1 MKIMKKPTNLRL
13 ILLALI
19 FFQSYFVISQNLKSF
34 TPRFDKRLKGD
45 MLLIGNN
52 ILNRNTNNRDPE
64 DAYNGSGYNS
74 DFSME
79 YIDIDND
86 NSTFSSSSAT
96 LTVPKPACYK
106 IVYAGLYW
114 GAILQQNDRTGIEKV
129 KLKLPTGG
137 YNDITGQIVYDANAA
152 PIGGDNNKAY
162 ACYADIT
169 SLVTGQANAQG
180 LYTVANV
187 KSSEG
192 SNGGTGLS
200 AGWSIFIVY
209 EDPTLPAKYITSFDG
224 FSGIGGATT
233 LDIPVSGF
241 KTIPKGPVRVKFAF
255 AALEGDQPIA
265 GDYLQI
271 NGIPISATNA
281 ANTAIR
287 ASNNFFNSSVTYVDP
302 ATDKTEDFLNRN
314 PASTNTLGYDAGI
327 LNINNPG
334 TLLKPGGIV
343 IDNNETSANIRLG
356 STQDVYFYYFNAFAV
371 DIIEPHI
378 VLTKIVKNSA
388 GTDIGGQNV
397 VLGQQLNYEIGIR
410 NSGNDDAKSLT
421 IRDQLPINIIFNYP
435 GDLNPLPAGVTV
447 QSYDPATRSIVFK
460 VDDSVVKANT
470 LTEKVISFKVKV
482 VPDCN
487 SLSEACSN
495 SIDNSAYA
503 TYKGTLNPDF
513 QISDDPSVNTNTGC
527 ILTPKATNFLVGVDG
542 CKYTANVTLCKDTV
556 DLVAANG
563 YTSYTWYSD
572 EARTKQIGTGQT
584 LTVKDPGTYYVYNL
598 AAAPCRSIY
607 QAITVT
613 RFGATNTN
621 PVIPYAKAPYKGE
634 VLICPNNGK
643 ELPNLFLCGAN
654 DSRLIETHISDGSTL
669 VWEKLDES
677 SCTAPSSPNCA
688 NEGTSCTWT
697 QVATGPNYLA
707 KIAGQYRLTLNY
719 AGGCFNRFYF
729 NVFTNSLSP
738 TEKHTDIICGKAG
751 TITVGGVP
759 AGYEYSINGTTY
771 QASNVFNVTTA
782 GFYTV
787 YIRLAGVTGNTCIF
801 TVPNIQIRQRNF
813 NVVQE
818 VTQPLCYGEKGKIK
832 VAVNDANAQYY
843 YKLYNNGT
851 LLSSVGPVPDSEYTF
866 DNLNTDQNYVVEVT
880 TDDGCKDTKY
890 IYVGKV
896 WNEYKATVALV
907 EPLTACSDGKI
918 RITTEGGNSPYNY
931 FINSDTVFQ
940 TSNEFVVT
948 APGLYTIKIVDK
960 NNCTI
965 TRTITVPDNAKP
977 AYTIDHTNS
986 NCYDASSQI
995 EVKLTAGANGYTMG
1009 YSINGGVTFQS
1020 NPVFSNLQP
1029 GTYDVVVRYG
1039 IGTPIKYCTDPVQK
1053 ITITGPTS
1061 AISASAGVAALAGC
1075 TLPDGSG
1082 ANQGGKLRINN
1093 VQGGTPAYQFSFDGG
1108 VTWQASNEKD
1118 VMPGNFI
1125 LQVKDALGC
1134 IFEIPYQVTL
1144 DPKPADPT
1152 ITVADPVFGCNGMAS
1167 TTVTVT
1173 NPSNNY
1179 TYEYYINGTPN
1190 TPITNNVFTNVPSG
1204 THTIKVK
1211 YKVTTVPTYSNLLR
1225 EDFGRGPDT
1234 TTPGI
1239 HPNYCWEKQDAVE
1252 DCGIGGYMPI
1262 LLNDGE
1268 YVVTQALLPQHVAG
1282 FNWNLPKDNTA
1293 VINNTPQIKD
1303 GRFLAVNVG
1312 GVVPI
1317 GGVLYKKTINDVIPN
1332 QDIQVSLYMLNL
1344 LSKNN
1349 NLPSPRLTIQLQK
1362 NGTVITGASKDTQSI
1377 PRDEK
1382 WHNTTDLGSGQVLTL
1397 NPGNN
1402 TSLDFVILSY
1412 SQVISGN
1419 DLAVDDIWVRQIP
1432 EVCGAEKDFPI
1443 VIGTDKAFKAS
1454 IVGHKDV
1461 TCNGANNGEITLSAQ
1476 NFDAT
1481 YGFDYSLDNGATWV
1495 NSKTSP
1501 VTVKN
1506 LTSKTYNILIRYDN
1520 KAGTCSF
1527 PFDQPVGTPAALT
1540 ITASVTKTAT
1550 CTNGATITAVAGG
1563 GTPAYQYELRQADGI
1578 TVVTAFQ
1585 ASGVFTN
1592 VPTGTYT
1599 VVTRDAY
1606 TCSSSASAQV
1616 NVVAPTMPT
1625 ASLAATSDYCVTGTK
1640 GATLVVTATGTGA
1653 LTYSLNGAPAQTSHT
1668 FTNVGAGTHTITVT
1682 DSNNCPITINGIVIA
1697 PELKAAASIT
1707 KTLDCTTPNATIKVD
1722 ITDGVAAY
1730 TYKVKKDAG
1739 SYGASV
1745 NVAGNTFNYPAPT
1758 AGLYTFE
1765 ITDSKGCKAYI
1776 DATISPIT
1784 NPTVTANPTQITCNG
1799 LRNGSVQ
1806 LVGAGGSGGYEYNFN
1821 NLGWST
1827 TSLHSGLDPNISYS
1841 YQVRDSKG
1849 CTSAVGNITLT
1860 QPTAVSGTIGATII
1874 KCGTPSTVPAVVT
1887 VTGSGGTGT
1896 YTYSFNGTANFT
1908 TTNTYSTTAAG
1919 TVTAYVRDANNC
1931 QFGPLSIT
1939 IGALEPITDIT
1950 IVDSGYDC
1958 STVPAGGHVTLTAV
1972 KTGSTANII
1981 YQIISGPA
1989 GFNPATNT
1997 TGNFT
2002 SLTPGD
2008 YIFQATDTATNCS
2021 FTKGHTIKAT
2031 SDIITGGSV
2040 LTSIQCF
2047 GSTGT
2052 IEFTVNGVKA
2062 NGYDYVI
2069 KNAANTIIQ
2078 QATGVSAATT
2088 TVAVPTA
2095 QPVGAYTITATDRL
2109 TKCQSSYTV
2118 TLTQSAA
2125 AVDVTASAT
2134 TVNCNKFTAE
2144 VTATGTGGT
2153 PNYTYAIARQG
2164 ASVPTVYDSN
2174 NVLTAN
2180 TVNGTVLNWVVYIKD
2195 ANGCL
2200 DNFPIKIDVDAKPV
2214 ITGVVV
2220 DNQCQTGS
2228 VSSFTITATA
2238 TGLVPLT
2245 YSIDG
2250 TNFQS
2255 GNTFTVSAGSYTVT
2269 VKDKNGC
2276 TTAAAVP
2283 VVVYP
2288 KVGALAEVTKEL
2300 DCSLTPN
2307 ATIKVDISGGKTPY
2321 TYTVAK
2327 GSGTAG
2333 GVINVTG
2340 TSFTISVAS
2349 ANADKYT
2356 FAITDANGCSTTT
2369 SATVAPI
2376 APPTVT
2382 AVKVDASCNGSA
2394 TGTVQLTGANGSGGY
2409 TYSDDNV
2416 TYVATSLFE
2425 NLAAGNYTFYVKDS
2439 KGCTGSVNVTIGEPI
2454 KLTASATA
2462 TNFTCSVTNT
2472 KQSATVTITAADG
2485 TAPYTYSFNGS
2496 GYTAANTL
2504 TVNDNGADQIIS
2516 YSVKDA
2522 KGCTTAV
2529 QQITIKKLDPPV
2541 IVSISGS
2548 AILCS
2553 PSTSTTSTV
2562 TVTTS
2567 NGVGALAYVITAPAS
2582 ATSNV
2587 TGATTGVFTGLVA
2600 DTYTFK
2606 VTDAN
2611 GCFAIQS
2618 YTVLPLT
2625 PIAVAESKLSDVLC
2639 NGGNTGSARFTIS
2652 GFSATGNY
2660 TVTVTSTPAGLP
2672 YTTSTVGDV
2681 ITLNGLVMGSY
2692 TLTVQDK
2699 TTNCSAGKTINITQP
2714 AQPLNATIAIV
2725 NANCNV
2731 PNAQVT
2737 VTATGGTAVYRY
2749 AFVPDGTPVTAYT
2762 NSNVAYLDPATADW
2776 DVHIIDANGCTVKKD
2791 ITIIKDA
2798 TPTVTASATGE
2809 CFGDGTAF
2817 VITATPGAGTIAPV
2831 KYSINNGASFQTANT
2846 FTVTTPGNYTV
2857 IIEDANGCRA
2867 SSTAVTVFDKLTLSA
2882 KLDKDITCKAPTAA
2896 RITLTATNGNNALY
2910 TYTSFPATGT
2920 FTGNIFETNT
2930 PGSYTFTVTDANG
2943 CTATTTTPIV
2953 VNPTVDP
2960 VITNLSTTPLL
2971 CHGDSN
2977 GAIVITI
2984 DNTKGLAPFVYKVVN
2999 NTTGKDYGTQT
3010 SGLTAGDYTVTVTDA
3025 KGCFATQNITIAEP
3039 TKIVVDYTPTSI
3051 TCDASNGESLG
3062 KITINSVSG
3071 GTPDY
3076 TYHVTGVNGYNQQI
3090 SGQTGAAAVFRVVDF
3105 GLYQIIVTDSNG
3117 CTNVI
3122 KDILIASPPKDLD
3135 ITVTP
3140 PPADCSSLGSAVVAI
3155 GAGST
3160 NITGNGP
3167 FHFAVYTGPGMV
3179 YTAPTTLPWYDEDG
3193 FQSKKT
3199 SIPNLLPGVKY
3210 TFIVHDQGTG
3220 CYYYETAE
3228 FMIPTNSTLKVNN
3241 VVEQNITCKGAKDG
3255 KVSFTI
3261 DSTYPSA
3268 TNVTYE
3274 ILNSLGLTP
3283 VVPPATGSGTIA
3295 ANGTLTVT
3303 DLGPLPFGNYIIVV
3317 KETAGSTNAGCSV
3330 ASKEFNITESAIDL
3344 SVTVSVTKNA
3354 NCNAASGVISA
3365 IGHNGTAPY
3374 IYQLLLSTDPVP
3386 TAATAGWA
3394 PDSTFNRDAG
3404 DYIVYVKDA
3413 YGCIKPA
3420 SITLVKDVDP
3430 TVVAPAAPICYNGTA
3445 FTITYS
3451 GTVSK
3456 GPAMYSVNGSA
3467 FQATPSF
3474 TFNAAGTY
3482 NLVIQDANG
3491 CTANVDYIVYPQLQ
3505 IKADVTKEL
3514 DCTTSPAAQITL
3526 TASGGNTT
3534 PAPSYVYT
3542 YSYNGGAFLPTTN
3555 VHSTSAL
3562 GDYIFRVTDANN
3574 TTLCYAEVP
3583 FKLEAI
3589 PSPTVTTSHTNVSCN
3604 GGADGSITVNT
3615 TSGVGPFEF
3624 SWNNGT
3630 ISSPFQPSNIFKGL
3644 SAGNYVITV
3653 RDAKSCLYLTAPVVI
3668 TQPVALDAT
3677 AAVTDYAC
3685 NASNVAQPAVVT
3697 VNVTAGTGTAPY
3709 KYNFDGSANYFDAN
3723 TLTVLDNGAVQ
3734 TIHYY
3739 VKDAN
3744 GCLFDDTVTVNP
3756 YKKIT
3761 DLTFTGAAITCNA
3774 PTTSI
3779 TVTVAGGYAIT
3790 NYEIVSPTANA
3801 VDNGTV
3807 NVFNGLLPGTYVFK
3821 VTDANGCSFQKSL
3834 TIKPVTNITVS
3845 GQLIKDVSCNEVA
3858 ATPNGSVEFTVGNFA
3873 GTYTYSINGVAVAGT
3888 HTNPKVTLTN
3898 LAVGNYKIDVVDVAT
3913 GCVATANV
3921 DVSEPATPLLLTLV
3935 SNVNANCNFGAKV
3948 SVVGSGGTPGYT
3960 YAFAESPTAPALGA
3974 YKPSPNVVLDPSK
3987 VWIAYVK
3994 DASGCIAQLPLTIAT
4009 DPKPTIDPITGVCYD
4024 GSPVNVTLVGHGVGP
4039 LTYSIGNGFKTS
4051 PDFVLNAPGSYTFY
4065 VRDAN
4070 GCDAATPY
4078 VYQLDQKLLLDAVL
4092 QDLTCAAPNVATIT
4106 LTATQGS
4113 TVYTN
4118 YEVSFNGDPFT
4129 ATTSP
4134 YTTNIPG
4141 TYTFRVTDS
4150 KNCQSVSKPVV
4161 VNPIVM
4167 PTIATSEFN
4176 VSCNGGNDGS
4186 ITITAG
4192 SGLAPYEYSIDG
4204 TTYQASNI
4212 FGTLGQ
4218 GSYTVYVR
4226 DAKKCVVN
4234 KTVLISEPTIL
4245 NVGAAVTPFSC
4256 NLTSA
4261 PDDAMVTLTAT
4272 NGTPGYKYSFD
4283 NGVTFGDASILKV
4296 STITAPKT
4304 VFYVVID
4311 ANGCRASGS
4320 VTVNPYTP
4328 PTDMNITATPIYC
4341 NTMGGVSTATVNTVT
4356 GGVGPYKYEIVSPAT
4371 AVTNNTTGIF
4381 PGLLPDTYQIKVTD
4395 ANNCSTTK
4403 AIVIKES
4410 DKIKATTQLLT
4421 DVLCN
4426 AGSTGTASFV
4436 VSGYITPADYIYSL
4450 APLAGTATKTGDVIS
4465 YTGLGAGKYTF
4476 TVVDRTSGCQDQI
4489 VDFEIKEPSILDFT
4503 STATNTNCNNKTAQI
4518 TITATGGTPAYR
4530 YAAVVA
4536 LSAAPTVF
4544 GTNNVIT
4551 VDTNN
4556 GANRNWDIY
4565 VQDLN
4570 GCPVMKTQTI
4580 VEDALPTTPSVA
4592 PFNQCPDPLNGTYTF
4607 TITGVTG
4614 VAPIEYSIGGGF
4626 QSSPTFTVST
4636 SGTYDVTVKDGNGCE
4651 VKTTAV
4657 VNIFPALAL
4666 DVKITA
4672 LPDCN
4677 TNNGAITATAS
4688 GGSTPANYSYS
4699 LDGNFGQTSGIFT
4712 NIGDGDHTVTVTDVT
4727 TGCTRTVKFNMV
4739 KATPIEGFAL
4749 THTDV
4754 TCKGYTDGT
4763 ITASIDE
4770 TGKNNNPIYYYSV
4783 TAGPVVIRPNQTSN
4797 VFTGLPKGQYT
4808 VIVTS
4813 GRGCRDLKDV
4823 EIVEPTP
4830 IVVTDPVFTQF
4841 ACTAGTNTNTNATI
4855 TVNTVTGGSGTFVLY
4870 QFMRNGVEVQNSIS
4884 NTYTVFDLRGG
4895 DYSVNVYDSKGCV
4908 GSSVGI
4914 MKIAPF
4920 ISLDDITVTIDKDIT
4935 CVNNQDITVTTAF
4948 TAAVPGSTPTLLY
4961 SIKGIGGSTFTGN
4974 STTGVFTGLPIGN
4987 YLITVENTD
4996 TKCIIEKA
5004 HYVANPNTFE
5014 IKATPVV
5021 AEVCFGTANGS
5032 VNLTFV
5038 DNQKLP
5044 SDDAGIFDYTIT
5056 GPVNTPLTRSADAG
5070 PVSITG
5076 LPAGQYTVNATLV
5089 GKPYCSVST
5098 IFSIGQPSAAL
5109 VVTTTKSEITCVAGN
5124 NDGEISAS
5132 ATGGWDTNY
5141 QYELVLNGAVIAN
5154 NTDGN
5159 FTGLS
5164 AGNYTVIAKD
5174 GKGCQASA
5182 TQSLKNPDPIVVSAT
5197 ATASVLPCF
5206 GDRSGI
5212 ITVNP
5217 PTGGQGSNYMYTLN
5231 MLSENPVVSSGPQ
5244 SNPVFTGLPA
5254 GTYSIT
5260 VTDGFTCS
5268 ATSANVVITEPTEVV
5283 PNLVL
5288 ATTQTCNTQST
5299 LTLSATGGSG
5309 PYTYSTDQTFTTT
5322 TGSFA
5327 TSVTFAV
5334 PVGKY
5339 QYYVKDAKGCVAKIS
5354 NEVKIDPLEP
5364 LVIELDVTNAVV
5376 KCMGEATGVIVA
5388 NAKGGLGNYIYTL
5401 ENNAGGVVRPA
5412 QPTGRF
5418 EDLPIGTYVVKVASG
5433 DCPATS
5439 GAIEIKQ
5446 PATAIQ
5452 ATFTPT
5458 NVSCFGESNGQIVVA
5473 ATGGTGVIKY
5483 AISPDLDQF
5492 DVKNTFDKLAPGKY
5506 TVIAQ
5511 DENGCYVIDEIEIT
5525 QPKPLIVTELP
5536 NSMIPEVCKGD
5547 KDGAFSIEVKGG
5559 TAPYSVS
5566 LDNKNGTYTQGTA
5579 TQTIFDFT
5587 NLSGGVHTVYVKDAQ
5602 GCVNE
5607 FVENM
5612 PLPVV
5617 LDPTTVTNY
5626 DCVNNAQTNMV
5637 TVSVDE
5643 SNTDLTQID
5652 YSLDSDV
5659 GPWQAANIFTNIA
5672 PGTHYI
5678 VARHT
5683 NGCKVP
5689 TASFEIRAYEKLT
5702 IAESTEKPE
5711 MNIISVT
5718 AAGGAPAYEYSFNG
5732 EPFTSSTKYKI
5743 YKTGDYVV
5751 VVRDQNGCT
5760 ATITVHAVYV
5770 DVCIDNYF
5778 TPNGDGV
5785 YDTWGPGC
5793 TNIYNNLEFSIFDRY
5808 GRVIAKYHYGQKWD
5822 GRYNGAELPSGDY
5835 WYVLKLNDEK
5845 DAREFVGHF
5854 TLYR

>member
-19 FFQSYFVISQNLKSF
+19 FFQSYVVISQNLKSF

-435 GDLNPLPAGVTV
+435 ADLNPLPTGVTV

-460 VDDSVVKANT
+460 VDESIVKANT

-669 VWEKLDES
+669 VWEKLDEA

-688 NEGTSCTWT
+688 NEGTSCSWT

-738 TEKHTDIICGKAG
+738 TEKHTDIICGKPG

-851 LLSSVGPVPDSEYTF
+851 LLSNVGPVPDSEYTF

-965 TRTITVPDNAKP
+965 VRTITVPDNAKP

-986 NCYDASSQI
+986 NCYDGSSKI

-1108 VTWQASNEKD
+1108 LTWQASNEKD
-1118 VMPGNFI
+1118 VLPGNFI

-1211 YKVTTVPTYSNLLR
+1211 YKVTTVPTYSNLLT

-1362 NGTVITGASKDTQSI
+1362 NGVLIPGASKDTQSI

-1550 CTNGATITAVAGG
+1550 CTTGATITAVAGG
-1563 GTPAYQYELRQADGI
+1563 GTPAYQYELRAANGI
-1578 TVVTAFQ
+1578 TVITAFQ
-1585 ASGVFTN
+1585 NSGVFAN

-1653 LTYSLNGAPAQTSHT
+1653 LTYSLNGAPAQTSNT

-1682 DSNNCPITINGIVIA
+1682 DSNNCPVTINGIVIA

-1739 SYGASV
+1739 AYGASV
-1745 NVAGNTFNYPAPT
+1745 NVTGNTFNYPAPT

-1799 LRNGSVQ
+1799 LKNGSVQ

-1827 TSLHSGLDPNISYS
+1827 TSLYSGLDPNISYS

-1887 VTGSGGTGT
+1887 VTGSGGTGA

-1958 STVPAGGHVTLTAV
+1958 STVPAGGRVTLTAV
-1972 KTGSTANII
+1972 KTGSTANVT

-2031 SDIITGGSV
+2031 SDIVTGGSV
-2040 LTSIQCF
+2040 LTNIQCF

-2125 AVDVTASAT
+2125 AVDVTAVAT

-2144 VTATGTGGT
+2144 ITATGAGGT
-2153 PNYTYAIARQG
+2153 PNYTYAVARQS
-2164 ASVPTVYDSN
+2164 APVPTVYASN
-2174 NVLTAN
+2174 NVLTVD

-2200 DNFPIKIDVDAKPV
+2200 DNVPVKIDVDAKPV
-2214 ITGVVV
+2214 ITSVVV

-2250 TNFQS
+2250 TNFQTS
-2255 GNTFTVSAGSYTVT
+2255 NTFTVSAGSYTVT

-2300 DCSLTPN
+2300 DCSATPN

-2327 GSGTAG
+2327 GSGTPG

-2356 FAITDANGCSTTT
+2356 FAITDANGCTTAT

-2409 TYSDDNV
+2409 TYSKDNV
-2416 TYVATSLFE
+2416 TFAAASLFE
-2425 NLAAGNYTFYVKDS
+2425 NLLAGNYTFYVKDS

-2504 TVNDNGADQIIS
+2504 TVNDNGSDQIIS

-2639 NGGNTGSARFTIS
+2639 KGGNTGSAKFSIS

-2660 TVTVTSTPAGLP
+2660 AVVITSTPAGLP
-2672 YTTSTVGDV
+2672 YTNVTTGDV
-2681 ITLNGLVMGSY
+2681 ITLNGLVAGTY
-2692 TLTVQDK
+2692 NLEVTDN
-2699 TTNCSAGKTINITQP
+2699 TTNCKANKSITITEPVN
-2714 AQPLNATIAIV
+2714 PLGGTLTIV

-2737 VTATGGTAVYRY
+2737 VNATGGTPTYSY
-2749 AFVPDGTPVTAYT
+2749 AFVH
-2762 NSNVAYLDPATADW
+2762 NNVAPVSTDYKSSNTANLDPAISDW
-2776 DVHIIDANGCTVKKD
+2776 DVWVKDANGCVIKLD
-2791 ITIIKDA
+2791 AAIIKDA
-2798 TPTVTASATGE
+2798 VPDVTASVTNQCTSTGTS
-2809 CFGDGTAF
+2809 FSIKAVGT
-2817 VITATPGAGTIAPV
+2817 GGIAPLT
-2831 KYSINNGASFQTANT
+2831 YSISSGVAPSPADT
-2846 FTVTTPGNYTV
+2846 FTVTSPGTYVITVKDANNCTDTVTVTVNSVLTASAVLVKDITCAAPVNATITVNAGGGLAPYTYLVSTDGVTFGTSPDLIGNTFTTNTAGDYYFQVTDASGCTKITNKVVVTSPQTVTGTAAKVDPTCNGYTDGSVTLTATAGVSPFTYSIDGGTTFVTTKVFGGLASGTYTYVVKDAKGCTSVPATITLVNPAPIVVNIVRNAILCNLNTPGSFDVNVTSGGTAPYVYTLYDNAFTQIATYTETSTV
-2857 IIEDANGCRA
+2857 NPTPVYKFAGLNFGDYYITVVDANGCEYR
-2867 SSTAVTVFDKLTLSA
+2867 SGKLRIETPPYLKMSAVADS
-2882 KLDKDITCKAPTAA
+2882 
-2896 RITLTATNGNNALY
+2896 NNC
-2910 TYTSFPATGT
+2910 ATG
-2920 FTGNIFETNT
+2920 
-2930 PGSYTFTVTDANG
+2930 
-2943 CTATTTTPIV
+2943 
-2953 VNPTVDP
+2953 VN
-2960 VITNLSTTPLL
+2960 
-2971 CHGDSN
+2971 
-2977 GAIVITI
+2977 
-2984 DNTKGLAPFVYKVVN
+2984 
-2999 NTTGKDYGTQT
+2999 
-3010 SGLTAGDYTVTVTDA
+3010 VTVT
-3025 KGCFATQNITIAEP
+3025 T
-3039 TKIVVDYTPTSI
+3039 
-3051 TCDASNGESLG
+3051 
-3062 KITINSVSG
+3062 SG

-3076 TYHVTGVNGYNQQI
+3076 KYSIFGQPLTESPAQTSPTYT
-3090 SGQTGAAAVFRVVDF
+3090 FL
-3105 GLYQIIVTDSNG
+3105 GLKHGTTYFLQV
-3117 CTNVI
+3117 
-3122 KDILIASPPKDLD
+3122 KDINDCISILEF
-3135 ITVTP
+3135 TTP
-3140 PPADCSSLGSAVVAI
+3140 PPPSSIKVTGTTVTDVTCN
-3155 GAGST
+3155 GTST
-3160 NITGNGP
+3160 GILTFTVRDFDPSITTVNYEVLN
-3167 FHFAVYTGPGMV
+3167 ALT
-3179 YTAPTTLPWYDEDG
+3179 
-3193 FQSKKT
+3193 
-3199 SIPNLLPGVKY
+3199 LLPVSPA
-3210 TFIVHDQGTG
+3210 I
-3220 CYYYETAE
+3220 
-3228 FMIPTNSTLKVNN
+3228 NSTL
-3241 VVEQNITCKGAKDG
+3241 TG
-3255 KVSFTI
+3255 
-3261 DSTYPSA
+3261 P
-3268 TNVTYE
+3268 
-3274 ILNSLGLTP
+3274 LGGP
-3283 VVPPATGSGTIA
+3283 VSGTISTLKA
-3295 ANGTLTVT
+3295 GNYVLRVTEAGGTLCSTTFSFTVSQPVQPLKT
-3303 DLGPLPFGNYIIVV
+3303 TITKNVNATCNVGAQVTLTTIGGTGPYEYAAGAPGFTPTTFGTSNVLVLDYTTRQNWDIVV
-3317 KETAGSTNAGCSV
+3317 RDAKGCIDRVNTTIGLDPSPVIALSVVNKCVAEGAYVVRVSLTTAG
-3330 ASKEFNITESAIDL
+3330 
-3344 SVTVSVTKNA
+3344 
-3354 NCNAASGVISA
+3354 IS
-3365 IGHNGTAPY
+3365 PY
-3374 IYQLLLSTDPVP
+3374 EI
-3386 TAATAGWA
+3386 
-3394 PDSTFNRDAG
+3394 
-3404 DYIVYVKDA
+3404 
-3413 YGCIKPA
+3413 
-3420 SITLVKDVDP
+3420 
-3430 TVVAPAAPICYNGTA
+3430 
-3445 FTITYS
+3445 
-3451 GTVSK
+3451 
-3456 GPAMYSVNGSA
+3456 SVNGGVYEPVTITTVVPYDVTGLNSGLN
-3467 FQATPSF
+3467 T
-3474 TFNAAGTY
+3474 
-3482 NLVIQDANG
+3482 IKIKDANG
-3491 CTANVDYIVYPQLQ
+3491 CVDTKSITIDKPLGVTPVITALPTCANNDGV
-3505 IKADVTKEL
+3505 
-3514 DCTTSPAAQITL
+3514 ITL
-3526 TASGGNTT
+3526 TPIGGAGPFTYSIAPPVGTVVGNVISGVPAGTYTITITDTNTLCTATAPVELSAPT
-3534 PAPSYVYT
+3534 PVDFDAVVTNATCNGSRNGTITVNLAAGSDNPVYT
-3542 YSYNGGAFLPTTN
+3542 YSILPVPVGMVQTDN
-3555 VHSTSAL
+3555 VFSNL
-3562 GDYIFRVTDANN
+3562 
-3574 TTLCYAEVP
+3574 P
-3583 FKLEAI
+3583 
-3589 PSPTVTTSHTNVSCN
+3589 
-3604 GGADGSITVNT
+3604 ADTYTITVF
-3615 TSGVGPFEF
+3615 SGRGCSASKPFTVG
-3624 SWNNGT
+3624 
-3630 ISSPFQPSNIFKGL
+3630 QP
-3644 SAGNYVITV
+3644 
-3653 RDAKSCLYLTAPVVI
+3653 LTLA
-3668 TQPVALDAT
+3668 AT

-3685 NASNVAQPAVVT
+3685 NTSNVAQPAVVT

-3756 YKKIT
+3756 YQKIT

-3774 PTTSI
+3774 PATSI

-3790 NYEIVSPTANA
+3790 KYEIVSPTANA

-3873 GTYTYSINGVAVAGT
+3873 ANYTYSINGVAVAGT

-3913 GCVATANV
+3913 GCVATTDV
-3921 DVSEPATPLLLTLV
+3921 DVNQPATPLLLTLV

-3960 YAFAESPTAPALGA
+3960 YAYAVSPTAPAAGA
-3974 YKPSPNVVLDPSK
+3974 YNTSPSAVLDPSK

-3994 DASGCIAQLPLTIAT
+3994 DANGCIAQLPLTIAT
-4009 DPKPTIDPITGVCYD
+4009 DPLPSIDPITGVCYD

-4051 PDFVLNAPGSYTFY
+4051 PDFVLNAPGTYTFY

-4070 GCDAATPY
+4070 NCDAATPY

-4092 QDLTCAAPNVATIT
+4092 QDLTCAAPNMATVT

-4118 YEVSFNGDPFT
+4118 YDVSFNGGPFT
-4129 ATTSP
+4129 PTTSP
-4134 YTTNIPG
+4134 YTTNIAG
-4141 TYTFRVTDS
+4141 TYTFRVTDN

-4226 DAKKCVVN
+4226 DAKKCVVS
-4234 KTVLISEPTIL
+4234 KTVSISEPTIL
-4245 NVGAAVTPFSC
+4245 NATAAVTPFGC
-4256 NLTSA
+4256 TVTNT
-4261 PDDAMVTLTAT
+4261 PQDAVVTLTAT

-4283 NGVTFGDASILKV
+4283 NGVTFGDASTLNV
-4296 STITAPKT
+4296 STITAPRT

-4311 ANGCRASGS
+4311 ANGCRVSGN

-4341 NTMGGVSTATVNTVT
+4341 NTMGGVSTATVNSVT
-4356 GGVGPYKYEIVSPAT
+4356 GGVGPYKYEIVSPAA

-4381 PGLLPDTYQIKVTD
+4381 PGLLPNTYQIKVTD
-4395 ANNCSTTK
+4395 ANGCSTTK

-4426 AGSTGTASFV
+4426 GGSTGTASFV

-4450 APLAGTATKTGDVIS
+4450 APVAGTATKTGDVIS
-4465 YTGLGAGKYTF
+4465 YTGLAAGKYTF
-4476 TVVDRTSGCQDQI
+4476 TVVDRISGCQDQV

-4530 YAAVVA
+4530 YAAVVS

-4592 PFNQCPDPLNGTYTF
+4592 PFSQCPDPLNGTYTF

-4699 LDGNFGQTSGIFT
+4699 LNGNFGQTSGIFT
-4712 NIGDGDHTVTVTDVT
+4712 NIGPGNHTITVTDVT
-4727 TGCTRTVKFNMV
+4727 TGCTRTVKFEIIP
-4739 KATPIEGFAL
+4739 ATPIKGFTLA
-4749 THTDV
+4749 HTDV
-4754 TCKGYTDGT
+4754 TCNTFTNGT
-4763 ITASIDE
+4763 ITATIDE
-4770 TGKNNNPIYYYSV
+4770 TGGNDNPIYYYSI
-4783 TAGPVVIRPNQTSN
+4783 TAGPVLRPNQTSN

-4808 VIVTS
+4808 VTVTS
-4813 GRGCRDLKDV
+4813 GRGCKDLEDV
-4823 EIVEPTP
+4823 EIFEPAP
-4830 IVVTDPVFTQF
+4830 IVVSNVVFTQF
-4841 ACTAGTNTNTNATI
+4841 GCTAGTNTNTNATI
-4855 TVNTVTGGSGTFVLY
+4855 TVNTVTGGSGKYVLY
-4870 QFMRNGVEVQNSIS
+4870 QFMKNGVEVQNSTS
-4884 NTYTVFDLRGG
+4884 NTYTVFDLTGG
-4895 DYSVNVYDSKGCV
+4895 IYTVNVFDDKGCV
-4908 GSSVGI
+4908 GSSTSVI
-4914 MKIAPF
+4914 DIKPF
-4920 ISLDDITVTIDKDIT
+4920 ISLDDVTVTVDKDIT
-4935 CVNNQDITVTTAF
+4935 CVNNEDITVKAGVT
-4948 TAAVPGSTPTLLY
+4948 GGTPTPTQIVY
-4961 SIKGIGGSTFTGN
+4961 TIKGIGGSTFTDTN
-4974 STTGVFTGLPIGN
+4974 TTGVFTALPIGN
-4987 YLITVENTD
+4987 YLITVENSLTGC
-4996 TKCIIEKA
+4996 KIEKA
-5004 HYVANPNTFE
+5004 HYVTNPNTFE

-5021 AEVCFGTANGS
+5021 AEICFGTADGS

-5056 GPVNTPLTRSADAG
+5056 GPVNVPLTRSANAG

-5076 LPAGQYTVNATLV
+5076 LRAGQYTVNATLV

-5098 IFSIGQPSAAL
+5098 IFSIGQPTAAL

-5124 NDGEISAS
+5124 NDGEISAT

-5164 AGNYTVIAKD
+5164 AGNYTVNVKD

-5182 TQSLKNPDPIVVSAT
+5182 TQSLKIPDPIVVSAT

-5283 PNLVL
+5283 PSLVL

-5401 ENNAGGVVRPA
+5401 ENTAGGVVRPA

-5702 IAESTEKPE
+5702 LAESTGKPE

-5732 EPFTSSTKYKI
+5732 EPFTSSNKYKI

-5770 DVCIDNYF
+5770 DVCLDNYF

-5808 GRVIAKYHYGQKWD
+5808 GRVIAKYRYGQKWD

>member
-1 MKIMKKPTNLRL
+1 MKKPTNLRL

-19 FFQSYFVISQNLKSF
+19 FFQSYVVISQNLKSF

-435 GDLNPLPAGVTV
+435 ADLNPLPTGVTV

-460 VDDSVVKANT
+460 VDESIVKANT

-669 VWEKLDES
+669 VWEKLDEA

-688 NEGTSCTWT
+688 NEGTSCSWT

-738 TEKHTDIICGKAG
+738 TEKHTDIICGKPG

-851 LLSSVGPVPDSEYTF
+851 LLSNVGPVPDSEYTF

-965 TRTITVPDNAKP
+965 VRTITVPDNAKP

-986 NCYDASSQI
+986 NCYDGSSKI

-1108 VTWQASNEKD
+1108 LTWQASNEKD
-1118 VMPGNFI
+1118 VLPGNFI

-1211 YKVTTVPTYSNLLR
+1211 YKVTTVPTYSNLLT

-1362 NGTVITGASKDTQSI
+1362 NGVLIPGASKDTQSI

-1550 CTNGATITAVAGG
+1550 CTTGATITAVAGG
-1563 GTPAYQYELRQADGI
+1563 GTPAYQYELRAANGI
-1578 TVVTAFQ
+1578 TVITAFQ
-1585 ASGVFTN
+1585 NSGVFAN

-1653 LTYSLNGAPAQTSHT
+1653 LTYSLNGAPAQTSNT

-1682 DSNNCPITINGIVIA
+1682 DSNNCPVTINGIVIA

-1739 SYGASV
+1739 AYGASV
-1745 NVAGNTFNYPAPT
+1745 NVTGNTFNYPAPT

-1799 LRNGSVQ
+1799 LKNGSVQ

-1827 TSLHSGLDPNISYS
+1827 TSLYSGLDPNISYS

-1887 VTGSGGTGT
+1887 VTGSGGTGA

-1958 STVPAGGHVTLTAV
+1958 STVPAGGRVTLTAV
-1972 KTGSTANII
+1972 KTGSTANVT

-2031 SDIITGGSV
+2031 SDIVTGGSV
-2040 LTSIQCF
+2040 LTNIQCF

-2125 AVDVTASAT
+2125 AVDVTAVAT

-2144 VTATGTGGT
+2144 ITATGAGGT
-2153 PNYTYAIARQG
+2153 PNYTYAVARQS
-2164 ASVPTVYDSN
+2164 APVPTVYASN
-2174 NVLTAN
+2174 NVLTVD

-2200 DNFPIKIDVDAKPV
+2200 DNVPVKIDVDAKPV
-2214 ITGVVV
+2214 ITSVVV

-2250 TNFQS
+2250 TNFQTS
-2255 GNTFTVSAGSYTVT
+2255 NTFTVSAGSYTVT

-2300 DCSLTPN
+2300 DCSATPN

-2327 GSGTAG
+2327 GSGTPG

-2356 FAITDANGCSTTT
+2356 FAITDANGCTTAT

-2409 TYSDDNV
+2409 TYSKDNV
-2416 TYVATSLFE
+2416 TFAAASLFE
-2425 NLAAGNYTFYVKDS
+2425 NLLAGNYTFYVKDS

-2504 TVNDNGADQIIS
+2504 TVNDNGSDQIIS

-2639 NGGNTGSARFTIS
+2639 KGGNTGSAKFSIS

-2660 TVTVTSTPAGLP
+2660 AVVITSTPAGLP
-2672 YTTSTVGDV
+2672 YTNVTTGDV
-2681 ITLNGLVMGSY
+2681 ITLNGLVAGTY
-2692 TLTVQDK
+2692 NLEVTDN
-2699 TTNCSAGKTINITQP
+2699 TTNCKANKSITITEPVN
-2714 AQPLNATIAIV
+2714 PLGGTLTIV

-2737 VTATGGTAVYRY
+2737 VNATGGTPTYSY
-2749 AFVPDGTPVTAYT
+2749 AFVH
-2762 NSNVAYLDPATADW
+2762 NNVAPVSTDYKSSNTANLDPAISDW
-2776 DVHIIDANGCTVKKD
+2776 DVWVKDANGCVIKLD
-2791 ITIIKDA
+2791 AAIIKDA
-2798 TPTVTASATGE
+2798 VPDVTASVTNQCTSTGTS
-2809 CFGDGTAF
+2809 FSIKAVGT
-2817 VITATPGAGTIAPV
+2817 GGIAPLT
-2831 KYSINNGASFQTANT
+2831 YSISSGVAPSPADT
-2846 FTVTTPGNYTV
+2846 FTVTSPGTYVITVKDANNCTDTVTVTVNSVLTASAVLVKDITCAAPVNATITVNAGGGLAPYTYLVSTDGVTFGTSPDLIGNTFTTNTAGDYYFQVTDASGCTKITNKVVVTSPQTVTGTAAKVDPTCNGYTDGSVTLTATAGVSPFTYSIDGGTTFVTTKVFGGLASGTYTYVVKDAKGCTSVPATITLVNPAPIVVNIVRNAILCNLNTPGSFDVNVTSGGTAPYVYTLYDNAFTQIATYTETSTV
-2857 IIEDANGCRA
+2857 NPTPVYKFAGLNFGDYYITVVDANGCEYR
-2867 SSTAVTVFDKLTLSA
+2867 SGKLRIETPPYLKMSAVADS
-2882 KLDKDITCKAPTAA
+2882 
-2896 RITLTATNGNNALY
+2896 NNC
-2910 TYTSFPATGT
+2910 ATG
-2920 FTGNIFETNT
+2920 
-2930 PGSYTFTVTDANG
+2930 
-2943 CTATTTTPIV
+2943 
-2953 VNPTVDP
+2953 VN
-2960 VITNLSTTPLL
+2960 
-2971 CHGDSN
+2971 
-2977 GAIVITI
+2977 
-2984 DNTKGLAPFVYKVVN
+2984 
-2999 NTTGKDYGTQT
+2999 
-3010 SGLTAGDYTVTVTDA
+3010 VTVT
-3025 KGCFATQNITIAEP
+3025 T
-3039 TKIVVDYTPTSI
+3039 
-3051 TCDASNGESLG
+3051 
-3062 KITINSVSG
+3062 SG

-3076 TYHVTGVNGYNQQI
+3076 KYSIFGQPLTESPAQTSPTYT
-3090 SGQTGAAAVFRVVDF
+3090 FL
-3105 GLYQIIVTDSNG
+3105 GLKHGTTYFLQV
-3117 CTNVI
+3117 
-3122 KDILIASPPKDLD
+3122 KDINDCISILEF
-3135 ITVTP
+3135 TTP
-3140 PPADCSSLGSAVVAI
+3140 PPPSSIKVTGTTVTDVTCN
-3155 GAGST
+3155 GTST
-3160 NITGNGP
+3160 GILTFTVRDFDPSITTVNYEVLN
-3167 FHFAVYTGPGMV
+3167 ALT
-3179 YTAPTTLPWYDEDG
+3179 
-3193 FQSKKT
+3193 
-3199 SIPNLLPGVKY
+3199 LLPVSPA
-3210 TFIVHDQGTG
+3210 I
-3220 CYYYETAE
+3220 
-3228 FMIPTNSTLKVNN
+3228 NSTL
-3241 VVEQNITCKGAKDG
+3241 TG
-3255 KVSFTI
+3255 
-3261 DSTYPSA
+3261 P
-3268 TNVTYE
+3268 
-3274 ILNSLGLTP
+3274 LGGP
-3283 VVPPATGSGTIA
+3283 VSGTISTLKA
-3295 ANGTLTVT
+3295 GNYVLRVTEAGGTLCSTTFSFTVSQPVQPLKT
-3303 DLGPLPFGNYIIVV
+3303 TITKNVNATCNVGAQVTLTTIGGTGPYEYAAGAPGFTPTTFGTSNVLVLDYTTRQNWDIVV
-3317 KETAGSTNAGCSV
+3317 RDAKGCIDRVNTTIGLDPSPVIALSVVNKCVAEGAYVVRVSLTTAG
-3330 ASKEFNITESAIDL
+3330 
-3344 SVTVSVTKNA
+3344 
-3354 NCNAASGVISA
+3354 IS
-3365 IGHNGTAPY
+3365 PY
-3374 IYQLLLSTDPVP
+3374 EI
-3386 TAATAGWA
+3386 
-3394 PDSTFNRDAG
+3394 
-3404 DYIVYVKDA
+3404 
-3413 YGCIKPA
+3413 
-3420 SITLVKDVDP
+3420 
-3430 TVVAPAAPICYNGTA
+3430 
-3445 FTITYS
+3445 
-3451 GTVSK
+3451 
-3456 GPAMYSVNGSA
+3456 SVNGGVYEPVTITTVVPYDVTGLNSGLN
-3467 FQATPSF
+3467 T
-3474 TFNAAGTY
+3474 
-3482 NLVIQDANG
+3482 IKIKDANG
-3491 CTANVDYIVYPQLQ
+3491 CVDTKSITIDKPLGVTPVITALPTCANNDGV
-3505 IKADVTKEL
+3505 
-3514 DCTTSPAAQITL
+3514 ITL
-3526 TASGGNTT
+3526 TPIGGAGPFTYSIAPPVGTVVGNVISGVPAGTYTITITDTNTLCTATAPVELSAPT
-3534 PAPSYVYT
+3534 PVDFDAVVTNATCNGSRNGTITVNLAAGSDNPVYT
-3542 YSYNGGAFLPTTN
+3542 YSILPVPVGMVQTDN
-3555 VHSTSAL
+3555 VFSNL
-3562 GDYIFRVTDANN
+3562 
-3574 TTLCYAEVP
+3574 P
-3583 FKLEAI
+3583 
-3589 PSPTVTTSHTNVSCN
+3589 
-3604 GGADGSITVNT
+3604 ADTYTITVF
-3615 TSGVGPFEF
+3615 SGRGCSASKPFTVG
-3624 SWNNGT
+3624 
-3630 ISSPFQPSNIFKGL
+3630 QP
-3644 SAGNYVITV
+3644 
-3653 RDAKSCLYLTAPVVI
+3653 LTLA
-3668 TQPVALDAT
+3668 AT

-3685 NASNVAQPAVVT
+3685 NTSNVAQPAVVT

-3756 YKKIT
+3756 YQKIT

-3774 PTTSI
+3774 PATSI

-3790 NYEIVSPTANA
+3790 KYEIVSPTANA

-3873 GTYTYSINGVAVAGT
+3873 ANYTYSINGVAVAGT

-3913 GCVATANV
+3913 GCVATTDV
-3921 DVSEPATPLLLTLV
+3921 DVNQPATPLLLTLV

-3960 YAFAESPTAPALGA
+3960 YAYAVSPTAPAAGA
-3974 YKPSPNVVLDPSK
+3974 YNTSPSAVLDPSK

-3994 DASGCIAQLPLTIAT
+3994 DANGCIAQLPLTIAT
-4009 DPKPTIDPITGVCYD
+4009 DPLPSIDPITGVCYD

-4051 PDFVLNAPGSYTFY
+4051 PDFVLNAPGTYTFY

-4070 GCDAATPY
+4070 NCDAATPY

-4092 QDLTCAAPNVATIT
+4092 QDLTCAAPNMATVT

-4118 YEVSFNGDPFT
+4118 YDVSFNGGPFT
-4129 ATTSP
+4129 PTTSP
-4134 YTTNIPG
+4134 YTTNIAG
-4141 TYTFRVTDS
+4141 TYTFRVTDN

-4226 DAKKCVVN
+4226 DAKKCVVS
-4234 KTVLISEPTIL
+4234 KTVSISEPTIL
-4245 NVGAAVTPFSC
+4245 NATAAVTPFGC
-4256 NLTSA
+4256 TVTNT
-4261 PDDAMVTLTAT
+4261 PQDAVVTLTAT

-4283 NGVTFGDASILKV
+4283 NGVTFGDASTLNV
-4296 STITAPKT
+4296 STITAPRT

-4311 ANGCRASGS
+4311 ANGCRVSGN

-4341 NTMGGVSTATVNTVT
+4341 NTMGGVSTATVNSVT
-4356 GGVGPYKYEIVSPAT
+4356 GGVGPYKYEIVSPAA

-4381 PGLLPDTYQIKVTD
+4381 PGLLPNTYQIKVTD
-4395 ANNCSTTK
+4395 ANGCSTTK

-4426 AGSTGTASFV
+4426 GGSTGTASFV

-4450 APLAGTATKTGDVIS
+4450 APVAGTATKTGDVIS
-4465 YTGLGAGKYTF
+4465 YTGLAAGKYTF
-4476 TVVDRTSGCQDQI
+4476 TVVDRISGCQDQV

-4530 YAAVVA
+4530 YAAVVS

-4592 PFNQCPDPLNGTYTF
+4592 PFSQCPDPLNGTYTF

-4699 LDGNFGQTSGIFT
+4699 LNGNFGQTSGIFT
-4712 NIGDGDHTVTVTDVT
+4712 NIGPGNHTITVTDVT
-4727 TGCTRTVKFNMV
+4727 TGCTRTVKFEIIP
-4739 KATPIEGFAL
+4739 ATPIKGFTLA
-4749 THTDV
+4749 HTDV
-4754 TCKGYTDGT
+4754 TCNTFTNGT
-4763 ITASIDE
+4763 ITATIDE
-4770 TGKNNNPIYYYSV
+4770 TGGNDNPIYYYSI
-4783 TAGPVVIRPNQTSN
+4783 TAGPVLRPNQTSN

-4808 VIVTS
+4808 VTVTS
-4813 GRGCRDLKDV
+4813 GRGCKDLEDV
-4823 EIVEPTP
+4823 EIFEPAP
-4830 IVVTDPVFTQF
+4830 IVVSNVVFTQF
-4841 ACTAGTNTNTNATI
+4841 GCTAGTNTNTNATI
-4855 TVNTVTGGSGTFVLY
+4855 TVNTVTGGSGKYVLY
-4870 QFMRNGVEVQNSIS
+4870 QFMKNGVEVQNSTS
-4884 NTYTVFDLRGG
+4884 NTYTVFDLTGG
-4895 DYSVNVYDSKGCV
+4895 IYTVNVFDDKGCV
-4908 GSSVGI
+4908 GSSTSVI
-4914 MKIAPF
+4914 DIKPF
-4920 ISLDDITVTIDKDIT
+4920 ISLDDVTVTVDKDIT
-4935 CVNNQDITVTTAF
+4935 CVNNEDITVKAGVT
-4948 TAAVPGSTPTLLY
+4948 GGTPTPTQIVY
-4961 SIKGIGGSTFTGN
+4961 TIKGIGGSTFTDTN
-4974 STTGVFTGLPIGN
+4974 TTGVFTALPIGN
-4987 YLITVENTD
+4987 YLITVENSLTGC
-4996 TKCIIEKA
+4996 KIEKA
-5004 HYVANPNTFE
+5004 HYVTNPNTFE

-5021 AEVCFGTANGS
+5021 AEICFGTADGS

-5056 GPVNTPLTRSADAG
+5056 GPVNVPLTRSANAG

-5076 LPAGQYTVNATLV
+5076 LRAGQYTVNATLV

-5098 IFSIGQPSAAL
+5098 IFSIGQPTAAL

-5124 NDGEISAS
+5124 NDGEISAT

-5164 AGNYTVIAKD
+5164 AGNYTVNVKD

-5182 TQSLKNPDPIVVSAT
+5182 TQSLKIPDPIVVSAT

-5283 PNLVL
+5283 PSLVL

-5401 ENNAGGVVRPA
+5401 ENTAGGVVRPA

-5702 IAESTEKPE
+5702 LAESTGKPE

-5732 EPFTSSTKYKI
+5732 EPFTSSNKYKI

-5770 DVCIDNYF
+5770 DVCLDNYF

-5808 GRVIAKYHYGQKWD
+5808 GRVIAKYRYGQKWD

>member
-1 MKIMKKPTNLRL
+1 MKKPTNLRL

-34 TPRFDKRLKGD
+34 TPRFDKKLKGD

-52 ILNRNTNNRDPE
+52 ILNRDGGTRNSRPNV
-64 DAYNGSGYNS
+64 AYNDDWLNS
-74 DFSME
+74 DFDMR
-79 YIDIDND
+79 YIDVDND

-114 GAILQQNDRTGIEKV
+114 GAILQQNDRTGIDKV

-137 YNDITGQIVYDANAA
+137 YHDINGQIIHDANAA
-152 PIGGDNNKAY
+152 PIGSGNNRPY

-169 SLVTGQANAQG
+169 DLVAGQANAQG
-180 LYTVANV
+180 VYTVANV
-187 KSSEG
+187 ISSQG

-200 AGWSIFIVY
+200 AGWSIYVVY

-224 FSGIGGATT
+224 FSAIGGVTT

-241 KTIPKGPVRVKFAF
+241 KTIPTGPVRVKFAF
-255 AALEGDQPIA
+255 AALEGDQSIA

-302 ATDKTEDFLNRN
+302 ATDKTENFLNRS

-334 TLLKPGGIV
+334 TLLRPGGIV

-435 GDLNPLPAGVTV
+435 GDLNPLPAGVSV

-986 NCYDASSQI
+986 NCYDGSSKI

-1009 YSINGGVTFQS
+1009 YSINGGVSFQS

-1118 VMPGNFI
+1118 VLPGNFI

-1211 YKVTTVPTYSNLLR
+1211 YKVTTVPTYSNLLT

-1362 NGTVITGASKDTQSI
+1362 NGVLIPGASKDTQSI

-1461 TCNGANNGEITLSAQ
+1461 TCNGANNGEITLAAQ

-1550 CTNGATITAVAGG
+1550 CTTGATITAVAGG
-1563 GTPAYQYELRQADGI
+1563 GTPAYQYELRAANGI
-1578 TVVTAFQ
+1578 TVITAFQ
-1585 ASGVFTN
+1585 NSGVFAN

-1739 SYGASV
+1739 AYGGSV
-1745 NVAGNTFNYPAPT
+1745 NVTGNTFNYPAPT

-1799 LRNGSVQ
+1799 LKNGSVQ

-1827 TSLHSGLDPNISYS
+1827 TSLYSGLDPNISYS

-1887 VTGSGGTGT
+1887 VTGSGGTGA

-1908 TTNTYSTTAAG
+1908 TTNTYSTTTAG

-1958 STVPAGGHVTLTAV
+1958 STVPAGGRVTLTAV
-1972 KTGSTANII
+1972 KTGSTANVI

-2031 SDIITGGSV
+2031 SDIVTGGSV

-2125 AVDVTASAT
+2125 AVDVTAVAT

-2144 VTATGTGGT
+2144 ITATGTGGT
-2153 PNYTYAIARQG
+2153 PNYTYAVARQG
-2164 ASVPTVYDSN
+2164 AAVPTVYASN
-2174 NVLTAN
+2174 NVLTVD

-2214 ITGVVV
+2214 ITSVVV

-2250 TNFQS
+2250 TNFQTS
-2255 GNTFTVSAGSYTVT
+2255 NTFTVSAGSYTVT

-2288 KVGALAEVTKEL
+2288 KVGGLAEVTKEL
-2300 DCSLTPN
+2300 DCSATPN

-2327 GSGTAG
+2327 GSGTPG

-2409 TYSDDNV
+2409 TYSKDNV
-2416 TYVATSLFE
+2416 TFAAASLFE
-2425 NLAAGNYTFYVKDS
+2425 NLLAGNYTFYVKDS
-2439 KGCTGSVNVTIGEPI
+2439 KGCTGSVNVTIGEPG

-2472 KQSATVTITAADG
+2472 KQSATVTITATDG

-2516 YSVKDA
+2516 YSVRDA

-2553 PSTSTTSTV
+2553 PAASTTSTV
-2562 TVTTS
+2562 TVTTT

-2587 TGATTGVFTGLVA
+2587 TGATTGAFSGLVA

-2714 AQPLNATIAIV
+2714 AQPLNATLAIV
-2725 NANCNV
+2725 NANCHV
-2731 PNAQVT
+2731 PKATVT
-2737 VTATGGTAVYRY
+2737 VTATGGTTAYSY
-2749 AFVPDGTPVTAYT
+2749 AFVQNNVTPASTDYKSS
-2762 NSNVAYLDPATADW
+2762 NSANLDPAIPDW
-2776 DVHIIDANGCTVKKD
+2776 DVWVKDANGCVIKLD
-2791 ITIIKDA
+2791 AAITTDA
-2798 TPTVTASATGE
+2798 VPDVTASVTNQCTSTGTS
-2809 CFGDGTAF
+2809 FIIKAVGT
-2817 VITATPGAGTIAPV
+2817 GGIAPLT
-2831 KYSINNGASFQTANT
+2831 YSISSGVAPSPADT
-2846 FTVTTPGNYTV
+2846 FTVTSPGTYVITVKDANNCTDTVTVTVNSVLTASAVLVKDITCAAPVNATITVNAGGGLAPYTYLVSTDGVTFGTSPDLTGNTFTTNTAGDYYFQVTDASGCTKITNKVVVTSPQTVTGTAAKVDPTCNGYTDGSVTLTATAGVSPFTYSIDGGTTFVTTKVFGGLASGTYTYVVKDAKGCTSVPATITLVNPAPIVVNIVRNAILCNLNTPGSFDVNVTSGGTAPYVYTLYDNAFTQIATYTETSTV
-2857 IIEDANGCRA
+2857 NPTPVYKFAGLNFGDYYITVVDANGCEYR
-2867 SSTAVTVFDKLTLSA
+2867 SGKLRIETPPYLKMSAVADS
-2882 KLDKDITCKAPTAA
+2882 
-2896 RITLTATNGNNALY
+2896 NNC
-2910 TYTSFPATGT
+2910 ATG
-2920 FTGNIFETNT
+2920 
-2930 PGSYTFTVTDANG
+2930 
-2943 CTATTTTPIV
+2943 
-2953 VNPTVDP
+2953 VN
-2960 VITNLSTTPLL
+2960 
-2971 CHGDSN
+2971 
-2977 GAIVITI
+2977 
-2984 DNTKGLAPFVYKVVN
+2984 
-2999 NTTGKDYGTQT
+2999 
-3010 SGLTAGDYTVTVTDA
+3010 VTVT
-3025 KGCFATQNITIAEP
+3025 T
-3039 TKIVVDYTPTSI
+3039 
-3051 TCDASNGESLG
+3051 
-3062 KITINSVSG
+3062 SG

-3076 TYHVTGVNGYNQQI
+3076 KYSIFGQPLTESPAQTSPTYTFI
-3090 SGQTGAAAVFRVVDF
+3090 
-3105 GLYQIIVTDSNG
+3105 GLKHGTTYFLQV
-3117 CTNVI
+3117 
-3122 KDILIASPPKDLD
+3122 KDINDCISILEFQ
-3135 ITVTP
+3135 TP
-3140 PPADCSSLGSAVVAI
+3140 PPPSSI
-3155 GAGST
+3155 K
-3160 NITGNGP
+3160 ITGTAVTDVTCNGTS
-3167 FHFAVYTGPGMV
+3167 TGILTFTVRDFDPSI
-3179 YTAPTTLPWYDEDG
+3179 TTVNYEVLNAL
-3193 FQSKKT
+3193 T
-3199 SIPNLLPGVKY
+3199 LLPVSPA
-3210 TFIVHDQGTG
+3210 I
-3220 CYYYETAE
+3220 
-3228 FMIPTNSTLKVNN
+3228 NSTL
-3241 VVEQNITCKGAKDG
+3241 TG
-3255 KVSFTI
+3255 
-3261 DSTYPSA
+3261 P
-3268 TNVTYE
+3268 
-3274 ILNSLGLTP
+3274 LGGP
-3283 VVPPATGSGTIA
+3283 VSGTISTLKA
-3295 ANGTLTVT
+3295 GNYVLRVTEAGGTLCSTTFSFTVSQPVQPLKT
-3303 DLGPLPFGNYIIVV
+3303 TITKNVNATCNVGAQVTLTTIGGTGPYEYAAGAPGFTPTTFGTSNVLVLDYTTRQNWDIVV
-3317 KETAGSTNAGCSV
+3317 RDAKGCIDRVNTTIGLDPSPVIALSVVNKCVAEGAYVVRVSLTTAG
-3330 ASKEFNITESAIDL
+3330 
-3344 SVTVSVTKNA
+3344 
-3354 NCNAASGVISA
+3354 IS
-3365 IGHNGTAPY
+3365 PY
-3374 IYQLLLSTDPVP
+3374 EI
-3386 TAATAGWA
+3386 
-3394 PDSTFNRDAG
+3394 
-3404 DYIVYVKDA
+3404 
-3413 YGCIKPA
+3413 
-3420 SITLVKDVDP
+3420 
-3430 TVVAPAAPICYNGTA
+3430 
-3445 FTITYS
+3445 
-3451 GTVSK
+3451 
-3456 GPAMYSVNGSA
+3456 SVNGGVYAPVTITTAVPYDVTGLNSGLN
-3467 FQATPSF
+3467 TIS
-3474 TFNAAGTY
+3474 
-3482 NLVIQDANG
+3482 IKDANG
-3491 CTANVDYIVYPQLQ
+3491 CIDTKSITIDKPLGVTPVITTLPTCANNDGV
-3505 IKADVTKEL
+3505 
-3514 DCTTSPAAQITL
+3514 ITL
-3526 TASGGNTT
+3526 TPIGGAGPFTYSI
-3534 PAPSYVYT
+3534 APSVGTVVGNVISGVPAGTYTITITDTNTLCTATAPVKLSAPTPVDFDAVVTNATCNGSRNGTITVNLAAGSDNPVYT
-3542 YSYNGGAFLPTTN
+3542 YSILPVPVGMVQTDN
-3555 VHSTSAL
+3555 VFSNLPAGT
-3562 GDYIFRVTDANN
+3562 Y
-3574 TTLCYAEVP
+3574 
-3583 FKLEAI
+3583 
-3589 PSPTVTTSHTNVSCN
+3589 
-3604 GGADGSITVNT
+3604 SITVF
-3615 TSGVGPFEF
+3615 SGRGCSASKPFTVG
-3624 SWNNGT
+3624 
-3630 ISSPFQPSNIFKGL
+3630 QP
-3644 SAGNYVITV
+3644 
-3653 RDAKSCLYLTAPVVI
+3653 LTLA
-3668 TQPVALDAT
+3668 AT

-3685 NASNVAQPAVVT
+3685 NTSNVAQPAVVT

-3723 TLTVLDNGAVQ
+3723 TLTVLDNGAAQ
-3734 TIHYY
+3734 TISYY

-3744 GCLFDDTVTVNP
+3744 GCLFNSTVTVNP
-3756 YKKIT
+3756 YQKIT

-3774 PTTSI
+3774 PATSI

-3790 NYEIVSPTANA
+3790 KYEIVSPTANA

-3873 GTYTYSINGVAVAGT
+3873 ANYTYSINGVAVAGT

-3960 YAFAESPTAPALGA
+3960 YAYAVSPTAPAAGA
-3974 YKPSPNVVLDPSK
+3974 YNTSPSAVLDPSK

-3994 DASGCIAQLPLTIAT
+3994 DANGCIAQLPLTIAT
-4009 DPKPTIDPITGVCYD
+4009 DPLPSIDPITGVCYD

-4070 GCDAATPY
+4070 GCDATTPY

-4092 QDLTCAAPNVATIT
+4092 QDLTCAAPNMATVT

-4118 YEVSFNGDPFT
+4118 YEVSFNGGGFT
-4129 ATTSP
+4129 PTTSP
-4134 YTTNIPG
+4134 YTTNIAG

-4167 PTIATSEFN
+4167 PTISTTPFN
-4176 VSCNGGNDGS
+4176 VSCNLGNDGS

-4204 TTYQASNI
+4204 TNYQTSNI
-4212 FGTLGQ
+4212 FGTLTQ
-4218 GSYTVYVR
+4218 GTYTVYVR

-4234 KTVLISEPTIL
+4234 EVVTISEPTVL
-4245 NVGAAVTPFSC
+4245 GATAAVTPFGC
-4256 NLTSA
+4256 TVTNT
-4261 PDDAMVTLTAT
+4261 PQDAVVTLTAT

-4283 NGVTFGDASILKV
+4283 NGVTFGDASILNV

-4311 ANGCRASGS
+4311 ANGCRVSGN

-4328 PTDMNITATPIYC
+4328 PTDMDITATPIYC
-4341 NTMGGVSTATVNTVT
+4341 NTAGGVSTATVNTVT
-4356 GGVGPYKYEIVSPAT
+4356 GGVGPYKYEIVSPAA
-4371 AVTNNTTGIF
+4371 AVTTNTIGIF

-4395 ANNCSTTK
+4395 ANGCSTTK

-4410 DKIKATTQLLT
+4410 DKIKATTQLIT

-4426 AGSTGTASFV
+4426 GGSTGTASFV
-4436 VSGYITPADYIYSL
+4436 VNGYITPADYIYSL

-4465 YTGLGAGKYTF
+4465 YTGLAAGIYTF
-4476 TVVDRTSGCQDQI
+4476 TVVDRISGCQDQ
-4489 VDFEIKEPSILDFT
+4489 VVNFEIKQPLALDFT

-4530 YAAVVA
+4530 YAAVVS
-4536 LSAAPTVF
+4536 LSPAPTVF

-4570 GCPVMKTQTI
+4570 GCPVMKSQTI
-4580 VEDALPTTPSVA
+4580 VEDVLPTTPSVA
-4592 PFNQCPDPLNGTYTF
+4592 PFSQCPDPLNGTYTF

-4626 QSSPTFTVST
+4626 QSSPTFTVNT

-4651 VKTTAV
+4651 VKTAAV

-4699 LDGNFGQTSGIFT
+4699 LNGNFGQTSGIFT
-4712 NIGDGDHTVTVTDVT
+4712 NIGPGNHTITVTDVT
-4727 TGCTRTVKFNMV
+4727 TGCTRTVKFEIIP
-4739 KATPIEGFAL
+4739 ATPIKGFTLA
-4749 THTDV
+4749 HTDV
-4754 TCKGYTDGT
+4754 TCNTFTNGT
-4763 ITASIDE
+4763 ITATIDE
-4770 TGKNNNPIYYYSV
+4770 TGGNDNPIYYYSI
-4783 TAGPVVIRPNQTSN
+4783 TAGPVLRANQTSN

-4808 VIVTS
+4808 VTVTS
-4813 GRGCRDLKDV
+4813 GRGCKDLEDV
-4823 EIVEPTP
+4823 EILEPTP
-4830 IVVTDPVFTQF
+4830 IVVSNVVFTQF
-4841 ACTAGTNTNTNATI
+4841 GCTAGTNTNTNATI
-4855 TVNTVTGGSGTFVLY
+4855 TVNTVTGGSGTYVLY
-4870 QFMRNGVEVQNSIS
+4870 QFMKNGAEVQNSTS
-4884 NTYTVFDLRGG
+4884 NTYTVFDLAGG
-4895 DYSVNVYDSKGCV
+4895 DYTVNVYDSKGCI
-4908 GSSVGI
+4908 GSSAGI
-4914 MKIAPF
+4914 MKIVPF
-4920 ISLDDITVTIDKDIT
+4920 ISLDNITVTIDKEIT
-4935 CVNNQDITVTTAF
+4935 CVNNEDITVT
-4948 TAAVPGSTPTLLY
+4948 AAVTGGTPTPTQLLY
-4961 SIKGIGGSTFTGN
+4961 SIKGIGGSTFTAN
-4974 STTGVFTGLPIGN
+4974 NTTGVFTALPIGN
-4987 YLITVENTD
+4987 YLITVENTE

-5004 HYVANPNTFE
+5004 HYVTNPNTFE

-5021 AEVCFGTANGS
+5021 AEICFGTADGS

-5056 GPVNTPLTRSADAG
+5056 GPVNVPLTRSANAG

-5076 LPAGQYTVNATLV
+5076 LRAGQYTVNATLV

-5098 IFSIGQPSAAL
+5098 IFSIGQPTAAL

-5141 QYELVLNGAVIAN
+5141 QYDLVLNGAVIAN
-5154 NTDGN
+5154 NTNGN

-5164 AGNYTVIAKD
+5164 AGNYTVNVKD

-5182 TQSLKNPDPIVVSAT
+5182 TQSLKIPDPIVVSAT

-5283 PNLVL
+5283 PSLVL

-5309 PYTYSTDQTFTTT
+5309 PYTYSKDQTFTTT
-5322 TGSFA
+5322 IGSFA
-5327 TSVTFAV
+5327 TSVTFPVA
-5334 PVGKY
+5334 VGKY

-5579 TQTIFDFT
+5579 TQTIFDFN

-5637 TVSVDE
+5637 IVTVDE

-5702 IAESTEKPE
+5702 LAESTGKPE

-5718 AAGGAPAYEYSFNG
+5718 AAGGAPGYEYSFNG
-5732 EPFTSSTKYKI
+5732 ESFTSSNKYKI

-5770 DVCIDNYF
+5770 DVCLDNYF

-5808 GRVIAKYHYGQKWD
+5808 GRVIAKYRYGQKWD